1 MLEILKAYQSW
12 RRGDDDRALNETGL
26 NPAIIGKAIDFVIAE
41 IENKNVSLNKLEIA
55 LATARMENQE
65 YELWIAAISE
75 EHSAV
80 PDWIR
85 QSARS
90 MLAKGAK

>member
-1 MLEILKAYQSW
+1 MHNGRDCAHGRQVGACDTCDLIDAEQRILE
-12 RRGDDDRALNETGL
+12 
-26 NPAIIGKAIDFVIAE
+26 
-41 IENKNVSLNKLEIA
+41 LESA

-65 YELWIAAISE
+65 YELWIAAIAE
-75 EHSAV
+75 DHSAV